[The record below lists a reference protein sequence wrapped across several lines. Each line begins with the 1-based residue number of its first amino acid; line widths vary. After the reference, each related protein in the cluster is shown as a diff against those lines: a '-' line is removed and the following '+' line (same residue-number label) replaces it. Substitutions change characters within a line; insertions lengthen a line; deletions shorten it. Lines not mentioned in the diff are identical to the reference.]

1 MRDWKAAV
9 RAHFRERR
17 LDPSLH
23 LASLDE
29 ISAHLEELFRSRVD
43 GGMTPSEADRS
54 VLGELNDGALNRELE
69 DIERARSAPPPALG
83 EPQRHP
89 FQGITQDVHY
99 AVRTL
104 RRSPGFTTAAIMTL
118 ALGIGANVAI
128 FSIVNAVLLRP
139 LPYPHADRVVRIW
152 ESNPEIARP
161 TSAASYPNFVDWR
174 TQSTSFQ
181 GLGAYWE
188 NTFNLSSGEG
198 ADIVRGLEV
207 MHDFFPVTSVS
218 AAIGRTFLPEEVD
231 PVHDAR
237 VVVITDGIW
246 RRRFGADPSIVG
258 RQLLI
263 DGRPY
268 TVVGVLPPRF
278 SWGTAEL
285 FAPLGRQALLPRGDH
300 RYTVVGRLRDGVT
313 LDQAHAELV
322 NIAAGL
328 AAKYPEDDEG
338 WTVRTASLYDWLI
351 PAPVRDSL
359 LLLLGAVGVV
369 LIIACANVASL
380 VLARAVGRQKELAVR
395 VALGARSWRIVRQ
408 LIAESALLAIA
419 AAALGLAVGM
429 LMTRLLIA
437 YGPSNVPRLGEAS
450 FDLTVMLAVFAVAL
464 ATMVI
469 AGVAP
474 AMQVARHQPSGVLQ
488 EAARGS
494 SRGGSVQ
501 RWQSIFTVA
510 EVAFSVALLI
520 AAGLL
525 LRSAW
530 RLQQVDPG
538 FKVESLMALRVG
550 FPDAIYATAESRG
563 AFYERLLPE
572 IRALPGIVSVATTS
586 AAPLS
591 GGNTVTE
598 VRVPGADGSVGGLPS
613 ADWRFASPE
622 YFSTMGIPLRGTDF
636 SFQDREDQLPT
647 TIISE
652 AAARQYFSG
661 QDAIGRQITLGS
673 IGNRTRTV
681 IAVAGDVRV
690 FGLDREPRPMVYY
703 SIRNSRAWNT
713 NTVIWRS
720 TANPASHAAA
730 IRQIVRRIDP
740 MVALFDV
747 RTLNDMLDNS
757 LAARRFNLYLLGV
770 FAGVSLFLS
779 AIGLFGVMAY
789 LVSQRTREIGIR
801 LALGATARDVLGLVF
816 GRGLTLATAGAV
828 LGVVSAFWLA
838 RTLRSLVFE
847 VSTTDPLTFV
857 VAPLLL
863 VFVASLACYVPA
875 RRAIR
880 VDPVSTLRAD

>member
-9 RAHFRERR
+9 RAFLTERR
-17 LDPSLH
+17 LD
-23 LASLDE
+23 
-29 ISAHLEELFRSRVD
+29 
-43 GGMTPSEADRS
+43 
-54 VLGELNDGALNRELE
+54 GALDRERE
-69 DIERARSAPPPALG
+69 RGERARSAPARALG
-83 EPQRHP
+83 EPQWHP
-89 FQGITQDVHY
+89 FQGITQDVRY

-104 RRSPGFTTAAIMTL
+104 RRSPGFTSAAVMTL
-118 ALGIGANVAI
+118 ALGIGANAAI

-152 ESNPEIARP
+152 ESNPEIGRP
-161 TSAASYPNFVDWR
+161 TSSASYPNFIDWR
-174 TQSTSFQ
+174 SQSTSFQ
-181 GLGAYWE
+181 SLGAYWE

-207 MHDFFPVTSVS
+207 MHDFFPVTGVS

-231 PVHDAR
+231 PVRNVR
-237 VVVITDGIW
+237 VVVITDGSW
-246 RRRFGADPSIVG
+246 KRRFGADPSIVG

-268 TVVGVLPPRF
+268 TVVGVLPPHF
-278 SWGTAEL
+278 SWGPAEL

-313 LDQAHAELV
+313 IDQAHAELV

-328 AAKYPEDDEG
+328 AAQYPEDDKG
-338 WTVRTASLYDWLI
+338 WTIRTASLYDWLI

-359 LLLLGAVGVV
+359 LVLLGAVGVV
-369 LIIACANVASL
+369 LVIACANVANL
-380 VLARAVGRQKELAVR
+380 LLARAVRRQKELAVR
-395 VALGARSWRIVRQ
+395 VALGARGWRIVRQ
-408 LIAESALLAIA
+408 LIAESAVLAVV
-419 AAALGLAVGM
+419 AAALGLVVGRAM
-429 LMTRLLIA
+429 LRLLIA
-437 YGPSNVPRLGEAS
+437 YGPANVPRLDEGA
-450 FDLTVMLAVFAVAL
+450 FDLAVTLAVFAIAL

-469 AGVAP
+469 SGVAP
-474 AMQVARHQPSGVLQ
+474 AIQVARHQPSGVLQ
-488 EAARGS
+488 ETTRGS
-494 SRGGSVQ
+494 SGGRPAQ
-501 RWQSIFTVA
+501 RWQSIFIVA

-530 RLQQVDPG
+530 RLQHVDPG
-538 FKVESLMALRVG
+538 FTAEPLMAMRVG
-550 FPDAIYATAESRG
+550 FPDATYATGESRG

-572 IRALPGIVSVATTS
+572 IRALPGVVSVATTS

-598 VRVPGADGSVGGLPS
+598 VRVPGADGSVGEWPA
-613 ADWRFASPE
+613 ADWRFVSPE
-622 YFSTMGIPLRGTDF
+622 YFSTMSIPLRGTDF
-636 SFQDREDQLPT
+636 SFQDREDQTPT

-652 AAARQYFSG
+652 AASRQYFPG

-720 TANPASHAAA
+720 RADPAAHAAA
-730 IRQIVRRIDP
+730 IREIVRRIDP

-747 RTLNDMLDNS
+747 RTLNDMLDSS
-757 LAARRFNLYLLGV
+757 LAARRFNLYLLAV

-789 LVSQRTREIGIR
+789 LVSWRTREIGIR
-801 LALGATARDVLGLVF
+801 MALGATARDVLGLVF
-816 GRGLTLATAGAV
+816 GRGLALAGAGAL
-828 LGVVSAFWLA
+828 LGVVSAFGLT
-838 RTLRSLVFE
+838 RTLQSLVFG
-847 VSTTDPLTFV
+847 VSTTDPVTFI
-857 VAPLLL
+857 VAPVLV
-863 VFVASLACYVPA
+863 VFVALLACYVPA